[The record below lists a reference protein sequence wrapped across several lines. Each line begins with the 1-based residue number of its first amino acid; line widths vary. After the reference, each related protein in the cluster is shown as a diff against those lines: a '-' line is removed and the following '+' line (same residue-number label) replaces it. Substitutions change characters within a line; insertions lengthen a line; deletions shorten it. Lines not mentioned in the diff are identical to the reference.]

1 MSRFEKEN
9 PKEFR
14 SNNLC
19 SKKTKQVTSY
29 AVRIINNFLNDRGNE
44 RSWLNLSKEELAS
57 TPTSA
62 QKTVSFTK
70 QIICSGR
77 HSTDISR
84 SGKMFDVLF
93 FRSQYKKKEIGRT
106 YCCSQISVNE
116 NEYAEHT
123 HKEYYPRL
131 DKNVGF

>member
-1 MSRFEKEN
+1 MMLN
-9 PKEFR
+9 P
-14 SNNLC
+14 
-19 SKKTKQVTSY
+19 
-29 AVRIINNFLNDRGNE
+29 
-44 RSWLNLSKEELAS
+44 WLNLSKEELAS

-93 FRSQYKKKEIGRT
+93 FR
-106 YCCSQISVNE
+106 
-116 NEYAEHT
+116 EHIT
-123 HKEYYPRL
+123 EMMLNLKSLDDYDRL
-131 DKNVGF
+131 TL